1 MAKKGIPQT
10 QIETFFNLLEQT
22 GNITTSCIGAGI
34 SRNTIYLYMGSDE
47 VFKQRVDSAK
57 ETAIEYLEGYA
68 LERAK
73 NGSDVLVMFLLKSL
87 KPEKYRDN
95 PKIIQNNMP
104 TNFIIDLALP
114 DDIYL
119 ALPDDTY
126 TNA

>member
-1 MAKKGIPQT
+1 
-10 QIETFFNLLEQT
+10 
-22 GNITTSCIGAGI
+22 
-34 SRNTIYLYMGSDE
+34 
-47 VFKQRVDSAK
+47 
-57 ETAIEYLEGYA
+57 

-114 DDIYL
+114 DD
-119 ALPDDTY
+119 TY
-126 TNA
+126 TEHTHSNA

>member
-1 MAKKGIPQT
+1 MGKITQT
-10 QIETFFNLLEQT
+10 QIEKFFSILEQT
-22 GNITTSCIGAGI
+22 GNITTACLGAGI
-34 SRNTIYLYMGSDE
+34 SRNTIYLYMENTD
-47 VFKQRVDSAK
+47 FKQRVDNAK
-57 ETAIEYLEGYA
+57 ETAVEHLEGYA

-114 DDIYL
+114 DD
-119 ALPDDTY
+119 TY
-126 TNA
+126 TEHTHSNA